1 MTGHLS
7 ALLKAT
13 RSICPPHGVSIP
25 SGPLGRF
32 KPFVTQ
38 GVHMGAS
45 EPEREREREREGGR
59 EGEWIHVTGY
69 VSILPPDSLNHS
81 LARPPQ

>member
-7 ALLKAT
+7 ALLKAI
-13 RSICPPHGVSIP
+13 RSICSPHGVSVP
-25 SGPLGRF
+25 SGPLGGF

-45 EPEREREREREGGR
+45 EPERKRQTERER